1 MTYFHSV
8 LLKVSS
14 STLLF
19 FCLAAMSAQ
28 STLQRRPGVPAEY
41 VLGSGDQVVLHVT
54 DMEEVSD
61 KPVIVD
67 PDGFIDVPIAG
78 RIEAGGLTLVQLKA
92 LVAARLT
99 KYISD
104 PAVTVNLSR
113 SGSQPVS
120 VIGEVN
126 SPGVQQLAGERRL
139 LEVLSLSGGLK
150 ADAGPNVLVTRQPR
164 FGGINSTHARLDPTT
179 GYTVATFSL
188 DDLTSSR
195 APEDNIVIEP
205 NDVISVPKA
214 ELIYVVGDVKKAGG
228 FQLSTHPTLSLTK
241 AISLAEGLAPDNA
254 ASHARILRTAPGGD
268 GTLREI
274 PIDVKKIF
282 EGKAPDVQ
290 LMADDVLFIPHSG
303 GKVFARRAMETAV
316 GLTTGLLI
324 YRY

>member
-1 MTYFHSV
+1 MTHLHSV
-8 LLKVSS
+8 LLRITG
-14 STLLF
+14 STLLL
-19 FCLAAMSAQ
+19 FCFAHLPAQ
-28 STLQRRPGVPAEY
+28 STLGRRPGAATEY
-41 VLGSGDQVVLHVT
+41 VLGAGDQVVLHVT

-61 KPVIVD
+61 KPLIVD
-67 PDGFIDVPIAG
+67 PDGFIDLPVAG

-92 LVAARLT
+92 LVAEKLAR
-99 KYISD
+99 YIND
-104 PAVTVNLSR
+104 PSVTVNLNR

-126 SPGVQQLAGERRL
+126 APGVQQLAGERRL

-164 FGGINSTHARLDPTT
+164 FGGINSTHARMDPST

-205 NDVISVPKA
+205 NDVISIPKA

-254 ASHARILRTAPGGD
+254 ASRARILRTAPGGD

-303 GKVFARRAMETAV
+303 GRVFARRAAETAL